1 MEVIA
6 HMEHWKM
13 VQGYEGSYQVST
25 SGNVRSLD
33 RIVETSRGVKQ
44 RRTGVVL
51 RPRINQEGYRKVT
64 LYQHGRGE
72 RFYVGVLVAQAFLD
86 PTACQECLVRADHD
100 RLNDHI
106 DNLSVKPS
114 PSQAYASLLA
124 EFDLLLTDHVELS
137 AWQIREI
144 RRRYRAGEASIRKL
158 ALVYGVTENRVRNII
173 DKKEARY
180 VM

>member
-1 MEVIA
+1 MEVIV

-51 RPRINQEGYRKVT
+51 RPRINQDGYRKVT
-64 LYQHGRGE
+64 LYQQGRGE
-72 RFYVGVLVAQAFLD
+72 RFYVGELVARAFID
-86 PTACQECLVRADHD
+86 PTACQEHLLRADAD
-100 RLNDHI
+100 RLNDQI

-114 PSQAYASLLA
+114 AQHAYTSLL
-124 EFDLLLTDHVELS
+124 EELDWLLTRQVELTT
-137 AWQIREI
+137 WQIREI
-144 RRRYRAGEASIRKL
+144 RRRYRTGEASIRRL
-158 ALVYGVTENRVRNII
+158 AMVYQVTENRIRNII
-173 DKKEARY
+173 DKKEAQY
-180 VM
+180 VV

>member
-1 MEVIA
+1 M
-6 HMEHWKM
+6 
-13 VQGYEGSYQVST
+13 
-25 SGNVRSLD
+25 
-33 RIVETSRGVKQ
+33 
-44 RRTGVVL
+44 
-51 RPRINQEGYRKVT
+51 
-64 LYQHGRGE
+64 
-72 RFYVGVLVAQAFLD
+72 
-86 PTACQECLVRADHD
+86 
-100 RLNDHI
+100 NDHI

-144 RRRYRAGEASIRKL
+144 RRRYRTGEASIRKL

-180 VM
+180 VV